1 MLNSAN
7 PQNMN
12 GENSSSPTTPTVLD
26 PKTKDATSN
35 TEGENTRNKSGGI
48 LSNKATEE
56 AELKQPDTKVSSPT
70 PTQTSEPPQS
80 QPPPPTNF
88 MAHNNPFASP
98 LHEFAPKILVVGVG
112 GAGNNALN
120 NMIAKELHGVDFLA
134 LNTDAQHLSTSLTDQ
149 RLQMGIELTR
159 GLGAGANPDAG
170 RMYVYI
176 CIIFIGTSVVCF
188 YIFCYDSGLYIFFSV
203 RYLFFL
209 LLLLTPVLATRYDF
223 LYAIPFQY
231 SWHNNLALS
240 HLQT

>member
-48 LSNKATEE
+48 LSNKAAEE

-176 CIIFIGTSVVCF
+176 CIIFIGTSVF
-188 YIFCYDSGLYIFFSV
+188 LFLHFLLWFWTLHLFFGPISFFS
-203 RYLFFL
+203 
-209 LLLLTPVLATRYDF
+209 LAFTDPRSRHPLRFSLCDPISIF
-223 LYAIPFQY
+223 MTQ
-231 SWHNNLALS
+231 
-240 HLQT
+240 